1 MIQRL
6 IRSLLI
12 HVIYFPEYVH
22 VLDGFILRCMTCVT
36 VGFDSS
42 TFGVK
47 SSKTVTDCPDPHSGV
62 VPLGFIVFTPPGCRT
77 NYVSNGGP
85 GHFKGGLLSRNWS
98 TVVTFSLF
106 AHRRTLPSVLSIFL
120 LSTSKL

>member
-47 SSKTVTDCPDPHSGV
+47 SSKTVTDGPDPPQRGCAPWIHSFHAARV
-62 VPLGFIVFTPPGCRT
+62 
-77 NYVSNGGP
+77 
-85 GHFKGGLLSRNWS
+85 
-98 TVVTFSLF
+98 
-106 AHRRTLPSVLSIFL
+106 
-120 LSTSKL
+120 